1 MAKSRLYHFYPQS
14 RVPSEDG
21 DGIKVVM
28 NILQLLPRDTES
40 HSSALDLCWGTG

>member
-1 MAKSRLYHFYPQS
+1 MAKSVLYHFYPQP

-28 NILQLLPRDTES
+28 NIHQLLPRDLES
-40 HSSALDLCWGTG
+40 NCSKGGVGA